1 MIKLEERRR
10 IDRFDEKMMQIL
22 STDGRIAI
30 TDLAKKLGMSK
41 TPCGVRLKRLM
52 SDGYITGFKAVLN
65 PVKLDM
71 NHVAFVEVRLQDTK
85 EAALKAFNESVQL
98 IPEIEQCHMIAGSFD
113 YLLKV
118 RTKDIIAYRRVLA
131 ERISDLPHVAST
143 STYVAVSYTHLTLP
157 TICSV

>member
-1 MIKLEERRR
+1 MITLEERRR

-52 SDGYITGFKAVLN
+52 SDGYT
-65 PVKLDM
+65 
-71 NHVAFVEVRLQDTK
+71 
-85 EAALKAFNESVQL
+85 
-98 IPEIEQCHMIAGSFD
+98 
-113 YLLKV
+113 
-118 RTKDIIAYRRVLA
+118 
-131 ERISDLPHVAST
+131 
-143 STYVAVSYTHLTLP
+143 VSYTHLTLP